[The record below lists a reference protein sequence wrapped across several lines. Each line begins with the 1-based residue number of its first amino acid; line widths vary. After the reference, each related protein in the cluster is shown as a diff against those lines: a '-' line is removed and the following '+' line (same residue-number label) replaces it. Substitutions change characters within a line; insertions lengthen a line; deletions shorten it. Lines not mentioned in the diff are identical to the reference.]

1 MDENHRL
8 NAPDNDS
15 LSQVEQ
21 LQDRSELSSIY
32 PHAGKQWE
40 GDLISQEERE
50 RRRQHK
56 EDMMS
61 FGIRK
66 LWWKIGFLAPLPL
79 VLLCLFLAGSA
90 KGIALTNINL
100 MVIPMIIVFLIWI
113 GVTITI
119 YRRIF
124 STFYTHALQALP
136 FLAILYVLLAL
147 SVEILYILTIPIH
160 QQVPLTAVL
169 LVGTLTLLWSLVL
182 SPLMLVLWTTP
193 RVSGAVKAIIIAA
206 SIFGLLLA
214 ASTITFFLQ

>member
-8 NAPDNDS
+8 DAPDNDS

-66 LWWKIGFLAPLPL
+66 HAWKIGLLAPLPL
-79 VLLCLFLAGSA
+79 VLLGLFLAGSA

-113 GVTITI
+113 AITLNI
-119 YRRIF
+119 YKRVF
-124 STFYTHALQALP
+124 TLFYAHALRAVP
-136 FLAILYVLLAL
+136 FLMISFVIWLL
-147 SVEILYILTIPIH
+147 SVQIIY
-160 QQVPLTAVL
+160 
-169 LVGTLTLLWSLVL
+169 TLTTSIHNQQPLNAVAIVGAISLLWSMIISYILLLV
-182 SPLMLVLWTTP
+182 WTTP
-193 RVSGAVKAIIIAA
+193 RINGAGKVIIIAVI
-206 SIFGLLLA
+206 IFGLLLSA
-214 ASTITFFLQ
+214 TAVTFLL